1 MMMFFGFII
10 FGIIIYLFL
19 KENRLYNISYEKS
32 LPIENDP
39 LTLAK
44 LRLAKGEITIEQYE
58 IIKKNLTA

>member
-1 MMMFFGFII
+1 MMFFGFII

>member
-19 KENRLYNISYEKS
+19 KENRLCNISYEKS
-32 LPIENDP
+32 LPLENDP